1 MGTGIVSEVS
11 ADPGVVAPADF
22 VLGAGCSVGAY
33 AFIGPGCVAEDNVQI
48 GARATVLAPEPTS
61 DVAAQRLL
69 VQSGATIGAG
79 AVVCGA
85 NVIGRGARI
94 EPGAVVTS
102 DVPPHAVVAGNPS
115 HVTGYVSAAAGGA
128 PGRPIEMVHAP
139 KEVGAVVLPNGV
151 SVIRFPEVIDLRGQ
165 LTFGEVD
172 GQLPFAVDRFFLV
185 YGVASQELRG
195 EHAHRRCH
203 QLIIATT
210 GAVSVLTD
218 NGSELIEVRIDEPNI
233 GVYLPPMVWGVQFRH
248 TADAVLMVLASDRY
262 DADDYIRDY
271 DEFIRE
277 VS

>member
-1 MGTGIVSEVS
+1 MGDVVKAQPVLEPQQLGLVTDHQSDGITAGKSSQPRAGLTG
-11 ADPGVVAPADF
+11 
-22 VLGAGCSVGAY
+22 
-33 AFIGPGCVAEDNVQI
+33 
-48 GARATVLAPEPTS
+48 R
-61 DVAAQRLL
+61 
-69 VQSGATIGAG
+69 
-79 AVVCGA
+79 
-85 NVIGRGARI
+85 
-94 EPGAVVTS
+94 
-102 DVPPHAVVAGNPS
+102 
-115 HVTGYVSAAAGGA
+115 
-128 PGRPIEMVHAP
+128 
-139 KEVGAVVLPNGV
+139 
-151 SVIRFPEVIDLRGQ
+151 
-165 LTFGEVD
+165 VD
-172 GQLPFAVDRFFLV
+172 Q
-185 YGVASQELRG
+185 LRG

>member
-1 MGTGIVSEVS
+1 MGTDIVSGIS
-11 ADPGVVAPADF
+11 ADPGAVVPADF
-22 VLGAGCSVGAY
+22 VHGAGCSVGGH
-33 AFIGPGCVAEDNVQI
+33 AFIGSGCVAEDNVRI
-48 GARATVLAPEPTS
+48 GARATVLAPEPS
-61 DVAAQRLL
+61 PDDLVQRLL
-69 VQSGATIGAG
+69 IQSGATIGAS

-85 NVIGRGARI
+85 NIIGRGARI

-102 DVPPHAVVAGNPS
+102 DVPPHAVVAGNPA
-115 HVTGYVSAAAGGA
+115 HVTGYVSAAAGGT

-139 KEVGAVVLPNGV
+139 NEVGAVVLPNGA
-151 SVIRFPEVIDLRGQ
+151 SVIRFPEVADLRGQ

-185 YGVASQELRG
+185 YGVESQELRG
-195 EHAHRRCH
+195 EHAHRSCH

>member
-1 MGTGIVSEVS
+1 MSSIVVESGAEV
-11 ADPGVVAPADF
+11 PPDF
-22 VLGAGCSVGAY
+22 VHGVACFVGAQ
-33 AFIGPGCVAEDNVQI
+33 ALIGHGCVAEDNVRI
-48 GARATVLAPEPTS
+48 GARATVLTS
-61 DVAAQRLL
+61 ENTNGSEQRL
-69 VQSGATIGAG
+69 VIQAGASIGAS

-85 NVIGRGARI
+85 TVIGRGARI

-102 DVPPHAVVAGNPS
+102 DVPPHAVVAGNPA
-115 HVTGYVSAAAGGA
+115 HVVGYVSAAAGGT
-128 PGRPIEMVHAP
+128 PGRPIEIVHAP
-139 KEVGAVVLPNGV
+139 EKVGSVTLPNGA
-151 SVIRFPEVIDLRGQ
+151 SVIRFPEVVDLRGR
-165 LTFGEVD
+165 LTFGEVQ

-185 YGVASQELRG
+185 YDVASQELRG

-203 QLIIATT
+203 QLIVATA

-218 NGSELIEVRIDEPNI
+218 NGTELIEVRIDEPTI

-271 DEFIRE
+271 DEFIKE